1 MMGSSLAQLK
11 TLYLSFCYRCPCL
24 PPLGQLPV
32 LEKLDIWG
40 MDGVKY
46 IGSEFLGSSSTVF
59 PKLKELRISGLAEL
73 KQWEIKENEERSIM
87 PCLNDLMMRGCPKL
101 EGLPDHVLQR
111 TPLQVLDIIGSP
123 ILERRYRKDI
133 GEDRHKISHIP
144 EVVKDSR
151 D

>member
-11 TLYLSFCYRCPCL
+11 ILNLKFCERCPCL

-32 LEKLDIWG
+32 LEELGIWK
-40 MDGVKY
+40 MYGVKC

-59 PKLKELRISGLAEL
+59 PKLKELAISGLDEL
-73 KQWEIKENEERSIM
+73 KQWEIKEKEERSIM
-87 PCLNDLMMRGCPKL
+87 PCLNHLIMRGCPKL

-111 TPLQVLDIIGSP
+111 TTLQILNIRSSP

-144 EVVKDSR
+144 QVKCRCD
-151 D
+151 